1 MGVIRVNPTTV
12 SQRRITYACCAMGY
26 MDKYLDG
33 LKYGEK
39 ACDNN
44 RNLWLYMQWAKSI
57 ADRTPLNE
65 DGDWNNDWNNDF
77 NVYGF
82 GQCVSHEFAKKVF
95 EKADCYCDQCGCPPQ
110 DESSPFTPPPP
121 PPPFDPCAILPTYSV
136 IAAVDVDQRLIIE
149 AGGPVLGDKYF
160 VVSDSGG
167 SGWTV
172 NTIVT
177 WNGSGWDS
185 FTPANGEVVNAG
197 GTYWVTYDSTTPGLL
212 WPGVTFTWTGIPGG
226 QYIIQ
231 SDDPQIA
238 SLSGRQVQLQ
248 IFGPGGWIPIPGLQ
262 PSIPESDIASALSL
276 DAQGLI
282 FTQVSATYIL
292 GDCSWPGPIG
302 TIEPPNCTFP
312 RDHDCLSHSTQ
323 SHS

>member
-1 MGVIRVNPTTV
+1 MQIVDEAIG
-12 SQRRITYACCAMGY
+12 QRRITYACCAMSY
-26 MDKYLDG
+26 MGKYIDS
-33 LKYGEK
+33 LKYGGDSCNK
-39 ACDNN
+39 NK
-44 RNLWLYMQWAKSI
+44 NLWLYMQWAKTV
-57 ADRTPLNE
+57 ADRVPTSTE
-65 DGDWNNDWNNDF
+65 GDG
-77 NVYGF
+77 G
-82 GQCVSHEFAKKVF
+82 CVTWDFAKQVF
-95 EKADCYCDQCGCPPQ
+95 AKADCFCDQCGCPPQ
-110 DESSPFTPPPP
+110 DETIVYPPPP
-121 PPPFDPCAILPTYSV
+121 DPCAIEPTYDV

-149 AGGPVLGDKYF
+149 AGGPVVGDKYF

>member
-1 MGVIRVNPTTV
+1 MQITDAVIG
-12 SQRRITYACCAMGY
+12 QRRITYICCAMGA
-26 MDKYLDG
+26 MDKYINA
-33 LKYGEK
+33 LKYGDK
-39 ACDNN
+39 QCGNY
-44 RNLWLYMQWAKSI
+44 RNIWLYLLWAKSV
-57 ADRTPLNE
+57 ADRTPLSTE
-65 DGDWNNDWNNDF
+65 DNG
-77 NVYGF
+77 
-82 GQCVSHEFAKKVF
+82 CVSYDFARQVF
-95 EKADCYCDQCGCPPQ
+95 KKADCYCDQCGCPPQ
-110 DESSPFTPPPP
+110 DDTIVYPPPP
-121 PPPFDPCAILPTYSV
+121 DPCAITPTYTV
-136 IAAVDVDQRLIIE
+136 IGAVDVDQRLIIE
-149 AGGPVLGDKYF
+149 AGGPSIGDSYF

-167 SGWTV
+167 FGWTV

-177 WNGSGWDS
+177 WNGTGWDS
-185 FTPANGEVVNAG
+185 FTPANGEVVDAG
-197 GTYWVTYDSTTPGLL
+197 GTFWVTYDSTTPGLL
-212 WPGVTFTWTGIPGG
+212 WPGVTFTWTGIAGG

-238 SLSGRQVQLQ
+238 GFSGRQVQLQ

-262 PSIPESDIASALSL
+262 PFIPEADIASALPL

-282 FTQVSATYIL
+282 FTQVSATYIF

>member
-1 MGVIRVNPTTV
+1 MGLMKINPV
-12 SQRRITYACCAMGY
+12 SIGQRRINYACCAMSY
-26 MDKYLDG
+26 MDKYINA
-33 LKYGEK
+33 LKFGDKSCET
-39 ACDNN
+39 N
-44 RNLWLYMQWAKSI
+44 RNLWLYMLWAKSI
-57 ADRTPLNE
+57 ADRTPFFE
-65 DGDWNNDWNNDF
+65 DGDWNIDFNNDF
-77 NVYGF
+77 NVFGF
-82 GQCVSHEFAKKVF
+82 GQCVSHDFARQVF

-110 DESSPFTPPPP
+110 DETIVYPPPP
-121 PPPFDPCAILPTYSV
+121 DPCSIAPTYTV
-136 IAAVDVDQRLIIE
+136 IGAVDVDQRLIIE
-149 AGGPVLGDKYF
+149 AGGPSVGDKYF

-167 SGWTV
+167 SGWSV

-177 WNGSGWDS
+177 WNGTGWDS
-185 FTPANGEVVNAG
+185 FTPANGEVVDAG
-197 GTYWVTYDSTTPGLL
+197 GTFWVTYDSTTPGLL
-212 WPGVTFTWTGIPGG
+212 WPGVTFTWTGIPGE

-238 SLSGRQVQLQ
+238 GFSGRQVQLQ

-262 PSIPESDIASALSL
+262 PYIPEADIASALPL

-282 FTQVSATYIL
+282 FTQVSATYIF